1 MMRRECYFRLP
12 AAGVYTLTIATLEEN
27 GADKSSL
34 FDDIRLERIDSSG
47 EEAAPAMDAATEL
60 YVAEGAKM
68 RLDYTGRL
76 VVERLSLG
84 GKRYSGVIRAADFPG
99 YLDGPGEI
107 EVRPRG
113 LTIIVK

>member
-1 MMRRECYFRLP
+1 MRRECYFRLP
-12 AAGVYTLTIATLEEN
+12 APGVYTLTIATLDET

-34 FDDIRLERIDSSG
+34 FDDIRLERVEASG

-113 LTIIVK
+113 LTVIIR